1 MAFKKLRVWPMM
13 GKPKEPGGS
22 LLELLLV
29 RRKYRGRRKRSKAK
43 RISGFILLARNFGA
57 NCEYMKCVETNILA
71 TGNSDSY
78 CSYCCPCRPV
88 YISSIPVSF
97 S

>member
-29 RRKYRGRRKRSKAK
+29 RRKL
-43 RISGFILLARNFGA
+43 FIFSVFREELYSTF
-57 NCEYMKCVETNILA
+57 
-71 TGNSDSY
+71 
-78 CSYCCPCRPV
+78 CRED
-88 YISSIPVSF
+88 
-97 S
+97 